1 MIFEK
6 LAGEPARRPRLG
18 RGHELFTQPMP
29 GVEAFGGLGDAAV
42 QLRRGRPRKISGPDL
57 VEPLQQAKR
66 GAAVLQ
72 VVGVDLIQQ
81 RLAPL
86 MKPPLVGEDGL
97 GS

>member
-1 MIFEK
+1 
-6 LAGEPARRPRLG
+6 
-18 RGHELFTQPMP
+18 MP
-29 GVEAFGGLGDAAV
+29 GVEAFGGLGRCRR
-42 QLRRGRPRKISGPDL
+42 QLRRVRPRKISGPDL

-72 VVGVDLIQQ
+72 VVGGDLIQQ
-81 RLAPL
+81 RLAVL